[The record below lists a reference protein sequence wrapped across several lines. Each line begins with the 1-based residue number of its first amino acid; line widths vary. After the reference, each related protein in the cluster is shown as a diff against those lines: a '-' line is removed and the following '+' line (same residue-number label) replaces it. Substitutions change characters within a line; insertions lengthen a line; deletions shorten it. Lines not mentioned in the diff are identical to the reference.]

1 MRHTAIHKPSIRFRR
16 WSRKSYAT
24 FVSIGRC
31 VTIGTLGKNVVE
43 KSLCKQKGSTRD
55 MIWSVAEV
63 LAEISS
69 YWELK
74 AGDLVFTGSPS
85 GVSTLHRG
93 DIVRAG
99 CNGIGMIEF
108 ELV

>member
-1 MRHTAIHKPSIRFRR
+1 MALRQQRMQA
-16 WSRKSYAT
+16 
-24 FVSIGRC
+24 
-31 VTIGTLGKNVVE
+31 
-43 KSLCKQKGSTRD
+43 KGQHPRQ
-55 MIWSVAEV
+55 IWSVAEV
-63 LAEISS
+63 LAEIST

-108 ELV
+108 ELI

>member
-1 MRHTAIHKPSIRFRR
+1 
-16 WSRKSYAT
+16 
-24 FVSIGRC
+24 
-31 VTIGTLGKNVVE
+31 
-43 KSLCKQKGSTRD
+43 

>member
-1 MRHTAIHKPSIRFRR
+1 MKV
-16 WSRKSYAT
+16 WLY
-24 FVSIGRC
+24 V
-31 VTIGTLGKNVVE
+31 NNE
-43 KSLCKQKGSTRD
+43 CKQKGSTRD